1 MTKMISME
9 ECIAIGAN
17 TEEKVFNAIVRKINQ
32 KHPSENALTFF
43 DQLSIDL
50 SHEEGLMQDLFP
62 EAFEEIDQLMRE
74 EYRALD
80 ELEQHCLFIYLFTI
94 EKDENEIVDSM
105 MWHLEEWMEN
115 RAWDFLPSPNS
126 DKKRQN

>member
-1 MTKMISME
+1 MISIE
-9 ECIAIGAN
+9 ECEAIGAY
-17 TEEKVFNAIVRKINQ
+17 TMDKVFNDIVLEINQ
-32 KHPSENALTFF
+32 KHPSKNALTYF

-62 EAFEEIDQLMRE
+62 EAFEEIEHLMRE

-80 ELEQHCLFIYLFTI
+80 ELEQHCLFIYLFTN

-126 DKKRQN
+126 DKQQQN